1 MRKLRFANVRKV
13 VSWALLNAYIYIYMR
28 INVLLLFVAFL
39 KNARTGVLE
48 YGLTQRPFDGG
59 ICVLKRRDCR
69 KSNKFTC
76 SDVLSSL
83 SALESTSSVC
93 LSKRTFVLTL
103 VQIVP
108 FFSFH
113 TYICFFF
120 LLLLLRSIRCS
131 FFRSLLLVA
140 VSVTCFVWVC
150 ELRRSRRSV
159 LVCHRC

>member
-1 MRKLRFANVRKV
+1 M
-13 VSWALLNAYIYIYMR
+13 
-28 INVLLLFVAFL
+28 LLLFVAFL

-120 LLLLLRSIRCS
+120 FVIVVEIYSLFFFPFTPSRCCFSNLLCLGLR
-131 FFRSLLLVA
+131 
-140 VSVTCFVWVC
+140 T
-150 ELRRSRRSV
+150 ETQ
-159 LVCHRC
+159 